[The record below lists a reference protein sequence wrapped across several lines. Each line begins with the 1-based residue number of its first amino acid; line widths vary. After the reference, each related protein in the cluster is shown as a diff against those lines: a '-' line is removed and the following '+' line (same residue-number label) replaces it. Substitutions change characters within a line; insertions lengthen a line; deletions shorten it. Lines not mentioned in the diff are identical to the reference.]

1 MLPRC
6 SPDFT
11 NSDMTQPNPSTA
23 QARVIVDEL
32 RRHGVDYVVISPGS
46 RSAALAIAFEEHPGI
61 TTRVVLDERSAAF
74 HALGRSRATRAPVVA
89 LATSGTALA
98 NHLPAVIE
106 ADLSLIPLILI
117 SADRPPELL
126 HVGANQTIE
135 QGGIFGE
142 KVRWSCGIP
151 PAEPD
156 LDSNAYWRSTVSQTV
171 ARAKGHGA
179 RPGPVHL
186 NVAFREPT
194 VPVTDDGRTRAEPY
208 RHPID
213 GRPNQDPWQ
222 HHQQLTPVGA
232 SLGLGGRG
240 LVVAGEG
247 DFDPKEVFEA
257 ARSLGWPV
265 LATATSGLRVFEVV
279 STYHHLLVTGV
290 PAGLR
295 PDLVVTLGRTGPSD
309 RLGSLTSLPVPQVHV
324 DRWGVWNDPRRH
336 STHLLQ
342 ADPAQTLAGFSPAPD
357 DRLLRHWL
365 EANATMRSALDEHLS
380 ADETPSGPAVAR
392 ALDPVDDIR
401 LVAASSMPI
410 RDVDA
415 HVAHT
420 GGVIANRGASGIDG
434 FASTALG
441 VASASVAVALV
452 GDLSFLHDAS
462 GFVVDQIGDVVF
474 VVVDNGGGGLFDLLP
489 QAEHAP
495 AFERLFVAPHHL
507 DLSQVASAYKLG
519 VSVVGDVP
527 EIKRTIRARL
537 DAGGPHVVVVPV
549 EREADLKVR
558 RGLDDTARAVCAGL
572 S

>member
-1 MLPRC
+1 
-6 SPDFT
+6 
-11 NSDMTQPNPSTA
+11 MTQPNPSTA
-23 QARVIVDEL
+23 QARVIADEL
-32 RRHGVDYVVISPGS
+32 HRHGVDFVVISPGS

-74 HALGRSRATRAPVVA
+74 HALGRSRVTRAPVVA

-98 NHLPAVIE
+98 NYLPAVIE

-126 HVGANQTIE
+126 HVGANQTID
-135 QGGIFGE
+135 QHGIFGG
-142 KVRWSCGIP
+142 KVRWSCAIP

-194 VPVTDDGRTRAEPY
+194 VPVSDDGRIKVKPY
-208 RHPID
+208 RHQIE
-213 GRPNQDPWQ
+213 GRSNEDPWQ
-222 HHQQLTPVGA
+222 HHQQLRPLGA

-257 ARSLGWPV
+257 AQRLGWPV
-265 LATATSGLRVFEVV
+265 LATATSGLRLFDVV
-279 STYHHLLVTGV
+279 TTYHHLLVTGL
-290 PAGLR
+290 PPLLR
-295 PDLVVTLGRTGPSD
+295 PDLVVTVGRTGPSD
-309 RLGSLTSLPVPQVHV
+309 RLGLLTSLPVPQVHV
-324 DRWGVWNDPRRH
+324 DRWGAWNDPRRH

-342 ADPAQTLAGFSPAPD
+342 ADPALTLSGFFPAPD
-357 DRLLRHWL
+357 DNLLRSWL

-392 ALDPVDDIR
+392 ALDPVDDVR

-415 HVAHT
+415 HVART

-441 VASASVAVALV
+441 AASASIGAIALA

-462 GFVVDQIGDVVF
+462 GFVVDEIGDVVF

-507 DLSQVASAYKLG
+507 DLGQVASAYKLG
-519 VSVVGDVP
+519 ASVVGDVA
-527 EIKRTIRARL
+527 EIRRTIRALL
-537 DAGGPHVVVVPV
+537 DTGGPHVVVLPV